1 MKIKLLIF
9 LIFCL
14 FAFSLLC
21 FFFYNKPYFCCL
33 NIKYNRYSMPTTEI
47 KIDDKKYLV
56 TVDLGSKVP
65 LFLTK
70 KNLSHHLKKERKEKT
85 EWRDFNGKKYFT
97 NSYLLSEIKLKEMII
112 KNVIVSEVNE
122 ECLKNTTIAGTPD
135 LEEQY
140 IGRPIFEK
148 FKVLL
153 DFKNDKIFISNDLKK
168 LKNLGFDIS
177 SYVKVP
183 CKKARSGLVLEVK
196 TDLGNKK
203 LSIDTGFTITALRNS
218 PAIPAIEKKYG
229 IPIYKNKKFQIQD
242 KDFGPFDLFFID
254 ITTELSEIDGFLGM
268 DFLKHHTI
276 YIDFPNKVAYLSRE

>member
-1 MKIKLLIF
+1 MKKILIVFFICLIGFYLSFF
-9 LIFCL
+9 L
-14 FAFSLLC
+14 
-21 FFFYNKPYFCCL
+21 YPKPYFHCL
-33 NIKYNRYSMPTTEI
+33 DVEYSKSSMPITEI
-47 KIDDKKYLV
+47 TIQDKKYFA
-56 TVDLGSKVP
+56 TIDLGNKIP
-65 LFLTK
+65 LSLSK
-70 KNLSHHLKKERKEKT
+70 KNLSNLRKKERKEKT

-112 KNVIVSEVNE
+112 KNVIASEVNE

-177 SYVKVP
+177 TYVKVP

-218 PAIPAIEKKYG
+218 PAIRAIEKKYG

-276 YIDFPNKVAYLSRE
+276 YIDFPNKVAYISRE